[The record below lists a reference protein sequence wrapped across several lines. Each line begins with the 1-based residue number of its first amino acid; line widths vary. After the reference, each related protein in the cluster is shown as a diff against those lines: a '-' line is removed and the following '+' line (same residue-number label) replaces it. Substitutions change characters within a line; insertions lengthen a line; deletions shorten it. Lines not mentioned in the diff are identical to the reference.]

1 MSSQPETTT
10 PEVSAIDTEETG
22 LRERYFRLPAY
33 LQLPTRMIG
42 LTLVIFHLVTAW
54 TGALPNFIHRSVH
67 VGAALILVYLLF
79 GSGKDQRPSWHDYV
93 SILLVIVLSVNII
106 ASYERIIELG
116 AVGYPPLSDLVLG
129 AILIVIALETGR
141 RTIGPFLPILGAIFL
156 AYAYFGPYLP
166 GLLGHRGFDLTTILE
181 ISYTTTRG
189 MWGLVTAVIA
199 TTIAMFIIFGSTI
212 SATGAGTSLK
222 EISLWVGGRMV
233 GGGAYVAVIASSL
246 FGTVSGST
254 VSNVVA
260 TGSFTIPMMKGLGY
274 NRSFAAAVEA
284 VASTGGQLMPPVM
297 GAAAFIMAEYLGIPY
312 RDILLPALLPA
323 LLYYG
328 GAFFAVRFYAQKH
341 TLPPVPRDQVGG
353 ALAVFH
359 PLRLLSLLAP
369 LGLLIYFLMAGFDT
383 QRAVLYA
390 FVGAVVTHMLLGS
403 MALARIKERL
413 VVLWHALEGA
423 AVALAVITPLALCA
437 QIVVMTVGTTGIGIK
452 LSEFIIALSEGNRP
466 FALALSAVVAI
477 VLGMGLPT
485 PAAYVVAAAVLAPT
499 VTGMGIPEFSAHLFM
514 FYFAVMSAITPPV
527 CAAVY
532 VAANVADAPWLT
544 VARYAMAL
552 ALPGLI
558 VPFLFVASP
567 EYLLDGPPLAVA
579 TAALT
584 GFFGVACLAACT
596 MGFLVTPTNWW
607 QRLFMGGAALALL
620 LAGWKTDLIGLA
632 LAGVVLAT
640 QISQRRA
647 AVTPSGSTQRL

>member
-1 MSSQPETTT
+1 M
-10 PEVSAIDTEETG
+10 A
-22 LRERYFRLPAY
+22 
-33 LQLPTRMIG
+33 
-42 LTLVIFHLVTAW
+42 
-54 TGALPNFIHRSVH
+54 
-67 VGAALILVYLLF
+67 
-79 GSGKDQRPSWHDYV
+79 
-93 SILLVIVLSVNII
+93 VLSINIF

-116 AVGYPPLSDLVLG
+116 RGYPRLHDLILG
-129 AILIVIALETGR
+129 AVFIVIALETGR
-141 RTIGPFLPILGAIFL
+141 RTIGPFLPVLGAIFL
-156 AYAYFGPYLP
+156 VYAYMGPYVP
-166 GLLGHRGFDLTTILE
+166 GLLGHRGFDITTILE

-212 SATGAGTSLK
+212 SATGAGQTLK
-222 EISLWVGGRMV
+222 NISLWVGGRMV

-284 VASTGGQLMPPVM
+284 VASTGGQIMPPVM

-312 RDILLPALLPA
+312 RDILLPALIPA

-341 TLPPVPRDQVGG
+341 ALPPVPKDRVGG
-353 ALAVFH
+353 VLAVFH
-359 PLRLLSLLAP
+359 PVRLLALVVP

-383 QRAVLYA
+383 IRAVLYA
-390 FVGAVVTHMLLGS
+390 FVGAVLTHLGLGS
-403 MALARIKERL
+403 WSRFRERL

-437 QIVVMTVGTTGIGIK
+437 QIVVMAVGTTGIGIK
-452 LSEFIIALSEGNRP
+452 LSALIIALSEGNRP
-466 FALALSAVVAI
+466 AALALSAAVAI

-532 VAANVADAPWLT
+532 VAANVANAPWLT
-544 VARYAMAL
+544 VARFAMAL

-567 EYLLDGPPLAVA
+567 EYLMDGPFLSVSLAG
-579 TAALT
+579 LT
-584 GFFGVACLAACT
+584 GLFGVACLASCT
-596 MGFLVTPTNWW
+596 MGFLIAPTTPW
-607 QRLFMGGAALALL
+607 QRLSLGGAALLLL
-620 LAGWKTDLIGLA
+620 LAGWATDLVGLA
-632 LAGVVLAT
+632 VALLVLAS
-640 QISQRRA
+640 QIVRRRRRA
-647 AVTPSGSTQRL
+647 AGGP

>member
-1 MSSQPETTT
+1 M
-10 PEVSAIDTEETG
+10 
-22 LRERYFRLPAY
+22 
-33 LQLPTRMIG
+33 
-42 LTLVIFHLVTAW
+42 VTAW

-67 VGAALILVYLLF
+67 VGVALVLVYLLF
-79 GSGKDQRPSWHDYV
+79 GTGKDRRPSWHDYLSMV
-93 SILLVIVLSVNII
+93 LVAAVCINIVV
-106 ASYERIIELG
+106 SYERIIELG
-116 AVGYPPLSDLVLG
+116 AVGYPPLHDLILG
-129 AILIVIALETGR
+129 AVFIVIALETGR
-141 RTIGPFLPILGAIFL
+141 RTIGPFLPVLGALFL
-156 AYAYFGPYLP
+156 SYAYFGPYFP
-166 GLLGHRGFDLTTILE
+166 GLLGHRGFDLTAILE
-181 ISYTTTRG
+181 ISYTTRG

-212 SATGAGTSLK
+212 STTGAGQALK
-222 EISLWVGGRMV
+222 GISLWVGGRMV
-233 GGGAYVAVIASSL
+233 GGGAYVAVVASSL

-312 RDILLPALLPA
+312 RDILLPALIPA

-328 GAFFAVRFYAQKH
+328 GAFFAVRFYAQKN
-341 TLPPVPRDQVGG
+341 TLPPVPKEEVGG

-359 PLRLLSLLAP
+359 PMRLLALILP

-383 QRAVLYA
+383 TRAVLYA
-390 FVGAVVTHMLLGS
+390 FVGAVVTHLGFGS
-403 MALARIKERL
+403 LARLKERL
-413 VVLWHALEGA
+413 VVLWHAFEGA

-452 LSEFIIALSEGNRP
+452 LSEFIIAMSEGNRP
-466 FALALSAVVAI
+466 FALALSAMVAI

-499 VTGMGIPEFSAHLFM
+499 VTGMGIPEFAAHLFM
-514 FYFAVMSAITPPV
+514 FYFAVMSAITPPM

-532 VAANVADAPWLT
+532 VAANVAGAPWLV

-567 EYLLDGPPLAVA
+567 EYLTHG
-579 TAALT
+579 T
-584 GFFGVACLAACT
+584 
-596 MGFLVTPTNWW
+596 FLSVV
-607 QRLFMGGAALALL
+607 
-620 LAGWKTDLIGLA
+620 
-632 LAGVVLAT
+632 LAGVTGLFGVCLSRRLHHGLPHRTHHLVAAPVPGG
-640 QISQRRA
+640 RRA
-647 AVTPSGSTQRL
+647 AAAVDGLDHRPGRLGSGRVRAVRPDGPAPASDGRRPVTPSGA